1 MYNTFDI
8 IITMKTQR
16 NMSMELNKQHWAEKD
31 GKDFNEFLIGCGNPE
46 KADWAT
52 RILNTSMPVLAIPTP
67 KINEIVKQ
75 IASGN
80 FLEFLSLNLWDYY
93 ENSAVNGSLIMKIK
107 DFDLMVK
114 YLLPYAEKVDNWASC
129 DLLDFKMINETNK
142 EKFFALSKKFVKAD
156 KPFVRRIG
164 LRILFKFLNNSNYLT
179 QIFDILNTFE
189 NETHYYVN
197 MVNAWLVAECFT
209 KAREATLEFLQTHK
223 LNKFTINKAVQKC
236 RDSFRVSA
244 EDKQMLLKFK
254 K

>member
-1 MYNTFDI
+1 
-8 IITMKTQR
+8 
-16 NMSMELNKQHWAEKD
+16 MELSKQHWTIED
-31 GKDFNEFLIGCGNPE
+31 GKDFQKFLIGCGNTE
-46 KADWAT
+46 KAEWAT
-52 RILNTSMPVLAIPTP
+52 RILSTAMPVLAIPTP

-80 FLEFLSLNLWDYY
+80 FLELLNLNLWQYY

-114 YLLPYAEKVDNWASC
+114 YLLSYSEKVDNWASC

-156 KPFVRRIG
+156 KPFTRRIG
-164 LRILFKFLNNSNYLT
+164 LRILFKFIDDSLYLP
-179 QIFDILNTFE
+179 QIFEILNGFE
-189 NETHYYVN
+189 AETHYYVN
-197 MVNAWLVAECFT
+197 MINAWLVAECFT
-209 KAREATLEFLQTHK
+209 KAPEKTLEFLQTHK
-223 LNKFTINKAVQKC
+223 LNRFTINKAVQKC

-244 EDKQMLLKFK
+244 EDKEMLLKFK